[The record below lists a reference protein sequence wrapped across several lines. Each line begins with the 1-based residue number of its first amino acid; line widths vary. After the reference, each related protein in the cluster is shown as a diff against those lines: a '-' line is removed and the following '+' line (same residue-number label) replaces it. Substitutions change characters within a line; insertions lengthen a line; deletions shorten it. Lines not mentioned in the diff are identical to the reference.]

1 MTVDASRPLLTVC
14 IPLYNRADEVAPVL
28 ESVLAQSHRDWE
40 AVLIEDASPEREA
53 IREAIAPYLA
63 ANPDRIRYLEN
74 PETLGYD
81 RNFRRLVREARGR
94 YVFILGNDDRV
105 APGAFRA
112 IADELGRA
120 GDVGMFLRAYAFF
133 RGEPSNIV
141 QVNRFFPEARRFP
154 PGRGAFFAVYRRLVS
169 MSGLVF
175 HRDAAVALE
184 TDRWDGTLF
193 YQHWLAGNLAV
204 THGAVYLP
212 DLFALFRMGGTP
224 PQFGTAEVERGRFI
238 PGIQPPETD
247 LRMNRDILAIGD
259 AIDAR
264 HGLGVMDAVRL
275 DFARYAYP
283 SLAHQAHQPW
293 AVLFRYYRDLGALG
307 YHRSPWYHLWFWS
320 MVVLGEP
327 RLTAWL
333 RRVRHLIGHTP
344 QLSRP
349 IT

>member
-1 MTVDASRPLLTVC
+1 MTAPRPLLTVC
-14 IPLYNRADEVAPVL
+14 IPLFDRADEVAPVL
-28 ESVLAQSHRDWE
+28 ESVLAQDYTDWE
-40 AVLIEDASPEREA
+40 VVLIEDASSEREA
-53 IREAIAPYLA
+53 IRTAVAPFQGA
-63 ANPDRIRYLEN
+63 HPDRIRYLEN
-74 PETLGYD
+74 PTTLGYD

-105 APGAFRA
+105 APGAFQA
-112 IADELGRA
+112 IADALARTGEI
-120 GDVGMFLRAYAFF
+120 GMFLRAYAFF
-133 RGEPSNIV
+133 RGDPTNIV
-141 QVNRFFPEARRFP
+141 QVNRFFPEARHFP
-154 PGRGAFFAVYRRLVS
+154 PGRGAFFAVFRRLVS

-175 HRDAAVALE
+175 HRDAAAALE

-204 THGAVYLP
+204 THGVIYLP

-247 LRMNRDILAIGD
+247 LRMNRDILAIGE

-264 HGLGVMDAVRL
+264 HGLGIMDAVRL

-293 AVLFRYYRDLGALG
+293 PVLYRYYRDLGALG
-307 YHRSPWYHLWFWS
+307 YARSAWYHLWFWS
-320 MVVLGEP
+320 MVTVGEP
-327 RLTAWL
+327 RLTALLRWV
-333 RRVRHLIGHTP
+333 RRVVGHTP

-349 IT
+349 MT